1 MTKSELC
8 AAFHALH
15 RKGDPLILPNVW
27 DAGSAKAV
35 ADAGAAALATS
46 SWAVAAAHGF
56 GDGEHVPLPFV
67 FANLGRI
74 DSVSNLP
81 VTVDFERGYGDTV
94 SDLEASFDQLFATCA
109 VGCNLED
116 GISDDAIRPVEEQ
129 ASRIG
134 AARKLSD
141 AASPG
146 FFINART
153 DLFLRTSPERHA
165 DEELVGEAI
174 ERARAY
180 QQAGADGFFTPGL
193 TDLSVLRALVQTTD
207 LPINVMAGDETVDG
221 YAQAGVSRV
230 SFGPLPYLKAVG
242 ALGQFS
248 ADRLVP
254 RS

>member
-15 RKGDPLILPNVW
+15 RKGDPLILSNVW

-35 ADAGAAALATS
+35 ADAGAEALATS

-56 GDGEHVPLPFV
+56 GDGEQVPLPFV
-67 FANLGRI
+67 IANLGRI
-74 DSVSNLP
+74 DAVSNLP
-81 VTVDFERGYGDTV
+81 VTVDFERGYGGT
-94 SDLEASFDQLFATCA
+94 LRELGASFGQLFATCA

-116 GISDDAIRPVEEQ
+116 GMSDDDMRPVEEQ
-129 ASRIG
+129 AGRIG

-141 AASPG
+141 AAAPG

-165 DEELVGEAI
+165 DQELVGEAI

-180 QQAGADGFFTPGL
+180 
-193 TDLSVLRALVQTTD
+193 RRVQT
-207 LPINVMAGDETVDG
+207 
-221 YAQAGVSRV
+221 VSSRR
-230 SFGPLPYLKAVG
+230 G
-242 ALGQFS
+242 
-248 ADRLVP
+248 
-254 RS
+254 